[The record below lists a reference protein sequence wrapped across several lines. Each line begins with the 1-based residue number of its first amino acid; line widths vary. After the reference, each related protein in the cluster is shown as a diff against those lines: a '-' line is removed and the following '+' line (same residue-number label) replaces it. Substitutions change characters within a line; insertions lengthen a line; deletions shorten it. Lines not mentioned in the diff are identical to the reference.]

1 MDWVTFL
8 YCRYQGIRQGD
19 KSCWFSLQHITVE
32 PILVPLYQ
40 PAMLGLS
47 WLVSRFGG
55 LVSVDFFFIKLC
67 SPLCGASSVLGS
79 PGGPS
84 VGRPQNAVTHPL
96 SLWLDYSKK
105 FQISLNYFL
114 FLNNK
119 LFKQKMLPSFEK
131 AKQRFLK

>member
-55 LVSVDFFFIKLC
+55 LVSVVFFIKLC
-67 SPLCGASSVLGS
+67 SPLCGASSVHGS

-96 SLWLDYSKK
+96 SLWLDYSEN

-114 FLNNK
+114 FQTSNFLNRK
-119 LFKQKMLPSFEK
+119 CCHL
-131 AKQRFLK
+131 LKKPNRDF